1 MKLNPSK
8 VAQESSCATLRLR
21 KAILITVHTTL
32 QATITIAV
40 PADVILQKFR
50 QIEDW
55 NQWYPDVLSA
65 SWQDGAPWTPG
76 AKICLQ
82 VKNSLGRTM
91 SSIATVQPAAPNVLS
106 WENRM
111 PGLVTLCHARVA
123 ASEGGTRFTL
133 DKSYQGMATF
143 LLQLL
148 KGRQE
153 RMLTQGLQNLAQ
165 LVLAQQSA
173 LS

>member
-1 MKLNPSK
+1 
-8 VAQESSCATLRLR
+8 
-21 KAILITVHTTL
+21 
-32 QATITIAV
+32 
-40 PADVILQKFR
+40 
-50 QIEDW
+50 
-55 NQWYPDVLSA
+55 
-65 SWQDGAPWTPG
+65 
-76 AKICLQ
+76 
-82 VKNSLGRTM
+82 
-91 SSIATVQPAAPNVLS
+91 
-106 WENRM
+106 M
-111 PGLVTLCHARVA
+111 PGLVTLCHASVV

-133 DKSYQGMATF
+133 DKSYQGVATF